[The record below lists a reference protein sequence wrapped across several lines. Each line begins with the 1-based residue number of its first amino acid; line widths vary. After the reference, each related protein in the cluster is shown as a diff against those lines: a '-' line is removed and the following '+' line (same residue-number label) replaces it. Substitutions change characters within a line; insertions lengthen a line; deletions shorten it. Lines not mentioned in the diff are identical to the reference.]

1 MPILAGR
8 EISVRELNE
17 TQMMLLMREG
27 QILRSDKAE
36 TDRRLKAIVTVLDVV
51 ESSIQDADDLEF
63 IMGLVAK
70 GQVGFA
76 ELLALVAP
84 RMEEAAPAPVRRA
97 TRKR

>member
-1 MPILAGR
+1 MASVAGR

-27 QILRSDKAE
+27 QILRSEKADN
-36 TDRRLKAIVTVLDVV
+36 DRRLKAIVTVLDVV

-63 IMGLVAK
+63 VMGLVAK

-76 ELLALVAP
+76 ELLRLVAP
-84 RMEEAAPAPVRRA
+84 TMDEAPPAPVRRA

>member
-1 MPILAGR
+1 MASVAGR

-27 QILRSDKAE
+27 QILRSEKTE

-51 ESSIQDADDLEF
+51 ESSIQDAEDLEF
-63 IMGLVAK
+63 VMGLVAK

-76 ELLALVAP
+76 ELLTLVAP
-84 RMEEAAPAPVRRA
+84 RMEEATPAPVRRA